1 MKNSLGALLVG
12 IGTIWVSISSCGL
25 GIVFILFWIGALIS
39 MYSWAGIFG
48 VILWLFLGT
57 TVLGFVFSIA
67 SVPFALL
74 GAGIIT
80 LGEELRKPGR

>member
-1 MKNSLGALLVG
+1 
-12 IGTIWVSISSCGL
+12 
-25 GIVFILFWIGALIS
+25 

-57 TVLGFVFSIA
+57 TVLGFVISIA